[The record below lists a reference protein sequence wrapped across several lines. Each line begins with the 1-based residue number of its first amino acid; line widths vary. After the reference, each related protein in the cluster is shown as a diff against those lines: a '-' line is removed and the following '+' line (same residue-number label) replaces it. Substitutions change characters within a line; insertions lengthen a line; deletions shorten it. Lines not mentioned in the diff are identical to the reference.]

1 MRKSLCNVFRRLG
14 GGITYGILLLFRS
27 PVDTV
32 LCIINALFLRHVFQ
46 SIEAGNETGVW
57 MTCAAFGGAYLCL
70 FLYNG
75 TLWGRFA
82 VFSAKFVGKL
92 KQFLFESML
101 KLPLE
106 RIEEK
111 TTGAWLTRINS
122 DVTMTLNLLTG
133 ALNLPHLVFA
143 TLRVVVTAVL
153 LGRISVLLL
162 VLELAVLVPHVVM
175 RQRLVVRPMEQLT
188 EEAQEAMEHA
198 TVFLATTV
206 ESGDTLRLYEADGL
220 LLERYGESSLAVV
233 KARLGCNLRKTIG
246 ELLQM
251 LLSRGGYL
259 LLFCFGCEMISA
271 GKFDFG
277 TLTEAFQYRGG
288 MLLGSMMWLNSFAE
302 VKKNSVGLKRMEEI
316 YGTEE
321 YNETDRG
328 I

>member
-1 MRKSLCNVFRRLG
+1 MRKSLCQVFNRMG
-14 GGITYGILLLFRS
+14 GGVTYCFLLLLRC

-46 SIEAGNETGVW
+46 TMEGGDERGLW
-57 MTCAAFGGAYLCL
+57 MTCALFGVANLCL

-101 KLPLE
+101 KLPME

-111 TTGAWLTRINS
+111 STGAWLTRLNS

-143 TLRVVVTAVL
+143 TVRVAVTAVL
-153 LGRISVLLL
+153 FGRISLLL
-162 VLELAVLVPHVVM
+162 LAVELAVLVPHVFL
-175 RQRLVVRPMEQLT
+175 RQRFVVRPMERLT
-188 EEAQEAMEHA
+188 KEAQDTMEHA
-198 TVFLATTV
+198 TVYLETTV
-206 ESGDTLRLYEADGL
+206 ECADTIRLYEADDL
-220 LLERYGESSLAVV
+220 LLTRYRESSLSVV
-233 KARLGCNLRKTIG
+233 KARLRSNVRKTLG

-271 GKFDFG
+271 GKLDFG
-277 TLTEAFQYRGG
+277 TLTEALQYRSG
-288 MLLGSMMWLNSFAE
+288 MLMGSMMWLNSYAE
-302 VKKNSVGLKRMEEI
+302 VRKNSVGLKRMEEI

-321 YNETDRG
+321 
-328 I
+328 

>member
-1 MRKSLCNVFRRLG
+1 MRESLCKVFRRLG
-14 GGITYGILLLFRS
+14 GAVTYGVLLLFRS

-32 LCIINALFLRHVFQ
+32 LCIINALFLRNAFQ
-46 SIEAGNETGVW
+46 TIEAGDERGLFV
-57 MTCAAFGGAYLCL
+57 TCAVFGVANLCL

-82 VFSAKFVGKL
+82 VFSAKLVGKL

-111 TTGAWLTRINS
+111 TTGAWLTRLNS

-143 TLRVVVTAVL
+143 TVRIGVTAVL
-153 LGRISVLLL
+153 FGRISLLL
-162 VLELAVLVPHVVM
+162 LAVELAVLVPHVLL
-175 RQRLVVRPMEQLT
+175 RQGFVVRPMERQT
-188 EEAQEAMEHA
+188 KEAQEATEQA
-198 TVFLATTV
+198 TVYLETTV
-206 ESGDTLRLYEADGL
+206 ECGATIRLYEAEEL
-220 LLERYGESSLAVV
+220 LLAQYRESSLSIV
-233 KARLGCNLRKTIG
+233 KARLRSNVRKTLG

-259 LLFCFGCEMISA
+259 LLFCFGCEMINA
-271 GKFDFG
+271 GTLDFG
-277 TLTEAFQYRGG
+277 TMTEAFQYRGG
-288 MLLGSMMWLNSFAE
+288 MLMGSMMWLNSYAE
-302 VKKNSVGLKRMEEI
+302 VRKNSVGLKRMEEI

-321 YNETDRG
+321 
-328 I
+328 